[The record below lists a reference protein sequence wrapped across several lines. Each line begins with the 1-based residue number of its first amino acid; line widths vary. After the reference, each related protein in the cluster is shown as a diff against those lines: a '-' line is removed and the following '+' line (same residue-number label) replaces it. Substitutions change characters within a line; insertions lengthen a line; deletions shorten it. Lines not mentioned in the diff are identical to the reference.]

1 VFGADVTFAC
11 SAVFLAL
18 HQAEHISEHK
28 NMAILRAAF
37 IEVLGQQLAVT
48 LWVV

>member
-1 VFGADVTFAC
+1 VFGANVALTC

-28 NMAILRAAF
+28 NVAILRSAF